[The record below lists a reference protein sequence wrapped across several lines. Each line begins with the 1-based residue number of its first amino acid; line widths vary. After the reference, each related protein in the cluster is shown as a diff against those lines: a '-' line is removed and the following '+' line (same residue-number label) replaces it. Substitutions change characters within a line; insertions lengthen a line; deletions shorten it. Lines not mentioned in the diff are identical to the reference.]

1 VLPDLSVLWVIFFV
15 LLLTVILQQLFFKP
29 LLGVIQARE
38 AAVSSATALAERS
51 AAEARRAA
59 EELEARTAAARAV
72 VYREMD
78 ETRRRALD
86 RRAALL
92 AETRAEAERELAMAK
107 VALADDVRQ
116 ARSTLEQDAEAIGRS
131 IADRLAGRSTL

>member
-38 AAVSSATALAERS
+38 AAVSSATELAERS

-59 EELEARTAAARAV
+59 EELDARTAAARAV

-92 AETRAEAERELAMAK
+92 AETRAEAERELARAK
-107 VALADDVRQ
+107 AALADDVRQ
-116 ARSTLEQDAEAIGRS
+116 ACVTLEQDAEAVGRS